1 MVSGKKLGVVLQKNL
16 RNNLTNTITQAIL
29 NNVERYTA
37 QYKINT
43 ININN
48 TENTHEL

>member
-1 MVSGKKLGVVLQKNL
+1 MLDCSN
-16 RNNLTNTITQAIL
+16 I